1 VRAGYVSMFRSRTF
15 GLTTARFVVVYLAFA
30 FQTDRIDEIVY
41 NLVFNLRSRGIEH
54 HIYKCH
60 LVVWEPFPPSPSSDV
75 MQWSSQAPDVDLKE
89 MGLKVTF
96 PTLWKRISWPMT
108 KLENWLNLRVT
119 PSRLSKMNNMSLTFM
134 SSQYHLYRD
143 HFKKCGSS
151 VYVASPRGQTMKSF
165 ERAASGYVVWD
176 GQVVVVKLYWNR
188 KCAVLR

>member
-1 VRAGYVSMFRSRTF
+1 MEFKMAALVVLEDRGEEENTYLGCELYPLTNGSCRPPYQMAAVGGGKFGCTEVRAGYVSMFRSRTF

-89 MGLKVTF
+89 MAEDK
-96 PTLWKRISWPMT
+96 
-108 KLENWLNLRVT
+108 
-119 PSRLSKMNNMSLTFM
+119 
-134 SSQYHLYRD
+134 HLD
-143 HFKKCGSS
+143 GWIVGNHQN
-151 VYVASPRGQTMKSF
+151 AS
-165 ERAASGYVVWD
+165 AASWTAGGVGHGGFLF
-176 GQVVVVKLYWNR
+176 GQR
-188 KCAVLR
+188 D